1 MVDVAQIV
9 VDLDPDLKDA
19 FLEAA
24 KAEDRAPSAIVREFI
39 IDYIHGRE
47 PAPEYLEFLE
57 RKVALA
63 LGRVLEEWGFSVELR
78 DSGSDRPNLVA
89 RIGRADAPA
98 IMFAGHLDTVG
109 VEGMTHDPFSG
120 DIKGGR
126 LYGRGSC
133 DMKSGLAAMCVAAL
147 SASRQ
152 AGNATARQ
160 IVIAAVTDEEY
171 ESLGM
176 RALLDSGVRAEYAI
190 LTEPTR
196 LAICPAHRGFV
207 WSEIEFTG
215 RAAHGSRWDIGV
227 DAIRHAG
234 LVLAEIDELDAGALK
249 KRKHPLLGRGSIHAS
264 TIVGGIGMSTYPD
277 KCILRIE
284 RRTIPGES
292 ADHSLDELRAICER
306 VRARRPELD
315 ATIRL
320 IAAQEPSDVDVGSP
334 VVRTLAKALEAEQL
348 DAPIEG
354 LSAWTDAA
362 LLNAAGIP
370 AVCFGPGDIALA
382 HAAEEF
388 VPVDEI
394 GKAARVLTRV
404 ATDWMMEKE

>member
-1 MVDVAQIV
+1 MKQEDAVALTRALVQI
-9 VDLDPDLKDA
+9 DSRNPTL
-19 FLEAA
+19 
-24 KAEDRAPSAIVREFI
+24 SA
-39 IDYIHGRE
+39 DG
-47 PAPEYLEFLE
+47 PGE
-57 RKVALA
+57 RNVALA
-63 LGRVLEEWGFSVELR
+63 LGRVLEDWGFSVDIGE
-78 DSGSDRPNLVA
+78 SDRPNLVA
-89 RIGRADAPA
+89 RIGPSGSPA
-98 IMFAGHLDTVG
+98 MMFAGHLDTVG

-120 DIKGGR
+120 DMTDGR

-133 DMKSGLAAMCVAAL
+133 DMKSGVAAMCVAAL
-147 SASRQ
+147 TASQQSGSSA
-152 AGNATARQ
+152 ARQ
-160 IVIAAVTDEEY
+160 IVITAVSDEEY

-176 RALLDSGVRAEYAI
+176 RAMLDSGIRAEHAI

-215 RAAHGSRWDIGV
+215 RAAHGSRWDIGI

-234 LVLAEIDELDAGALK
+234 LVLAGVDELDAGALQN
-249 KRKHPLLGRGSIHAS
+249 RTHPLLGRGSIHAS

-292 ADHSLDELRAICER
+292 AEDSIAELQSICEQ
-306 VRARRPELD
+306 VRARRPELN
-315 ATIRL
+315 TTVRL
-320 IAAQEPSDVDVGSP
+320 IAAQEPSDVGIDAP
-334 VVRTLAKALEAEQL
+334 VVRALVKALDEENL
-348 DAPIEG
+348 SAPVEG

-394 GKAARVLTRV
+394 EKATRVLTRV
-404 ATDWMMEKE
+404 AVDWMLEND